1 MVKDAS
7 HILFDDVEIKAGQLA
22 EGSEALSGIDT
33 LSDNVTFIQASEK
46 GECCAEYHCH
56 EPVSEEIQVLEI
68 AFHKG
73 KTRKT
78 TFAVD
83 YIDADDN
90 KKHHIGTFTSPGDT
104 NNYTK
109 YLFPDKVKNLKTLVV
124 TFKHNSDRSQWFGVK
139 GIRLAKFI
147 EKPL

>member
-7 HILFDDVEIKAGQLA
+7 HVLFDDVEIKAGQLA
-22 EGSEALSGIDT
+22 EGSDPKYGIDT
-33 LSDNVTFIQASEK
+33 LSEYATFIQATNDKE
-46 GECCAEYHCH
+46 ECCACYHCH
-56 EPVSEEIQVLEI
+56 EPVSEEIQVLEV

-83 YIDADDN
+83 YIDTDD
-90 KKHHIGTFTSPGDT
+90 KTHHIGTFTSPGDT
-104 NNYTK
+104 NNYGK

-124 TFKHNSDRSQWFGVK
+124 TFKHNSDRSPWFGVK

>member
-7 HILFDDVEIKAGQLA
+7 HVLFDDVEIKLGQLA
-22 EGSEALSGIDT
+22 EGSDIRSGIDT
-33 LSDNVTFIQASEK
+33 LTNEATFIQAGDK
-46 GECCAEYHCH
+46 GGDCCACYHCH
-56 EPVSEEIQVLEI
+56 EPVAEEIQILEV

-78 TFAVD
+78 TFSVD
-83 YIDADDN
+83 YIDADN

-124 TFKHNSDRSQWFGVK
+124 TFKHNSDRSPWFGVK
-139 GIRLAKFI
+139 GIRLARFI
-147 EKPL
+147 EKTL